1 MFWAGAFGLFELAMG
16 FDFKKIGQ
24 AFDNIENIKITQN

>member
-1 MFWAGAFGLFELAMG
+1 MG

-24 AFDNIENIKITQN
+24 AFDNMENAKISQNG